1 MIILDLQLHSPFFVT
16 SVLIFMFS
24 FRRQLLG
31 MVGFELDMRSSG
43 PVVEL
48 LLDYLYT
55 GRATASENEAVQF
68 LELGRSLQL
77 RGLVAP
83 VVAPVN
89 VPATLGI
96 DGDVY
101 SDDWVPANLR
111 LDDEVEVVRQVVTNT
126 PQSNIS
132 NII

>member
-31 MVGFELDMRSSG
+31 MVGFELDMRSLG

-77 RGLVAP
+77 RGL
-83 VVAPVN
+83 VAPVN

>member
-1 MIILDLQLHSPFFVT
+1 
-16 SVLIFMFS
+16 MFS

-77 RGLVAP
+77 RGLVVP
-83 VVAPVN
+83 VAAPVN

>member
-1 MIILDLQLHSPFFVT
+1 M
-16 SVLIFMFS
+16 
-24 FRRQLLG
+24 
-31 MVGFELDMRSSG
+31 
-43 PVVEL
+43 
-48 LLDYLYT
+48 
-55 GRATASENEAVQF
+55 
-68 LELGRSLQL
+68 
-77 RGLVAP
+77 
-83 VVAPVN
+83 VAPVN

>member
-1 MIILDLQLHSPFFVT
+1 
-16 SVLIFMFS
+16 
-24 FRRQLLG
+24 

-83 VVAPVN
+83 VN